1 MRHRVRVVTLLRLV
15 AAIRPR
21 CGDRIELVPVQPIKR
36 MRGFLIL
43 KGIDTAVLRE
53 ARRDIDVVD
62 SSA

>member
-1 MRHRVRVVTLLRLV
+1 LV